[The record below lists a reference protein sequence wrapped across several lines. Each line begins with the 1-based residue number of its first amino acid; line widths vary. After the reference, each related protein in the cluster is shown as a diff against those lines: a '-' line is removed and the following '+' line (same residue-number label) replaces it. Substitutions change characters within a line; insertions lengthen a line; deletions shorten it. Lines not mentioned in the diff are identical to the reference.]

1 MIFYDMREVED
12 ELLDKGEEIPTLQ
25 EWIGEK
31 EYIQRELK
39 KGRLWFGPEKKNPY
53 YLISTYQFAAMDLH
67 LKDTIIPNDME
78 RFYVDYGREPGDEI
92 KVVRSPEPRYTPGTK
107 KYEDERTTFNDI
119 SIERILYSSGKEKGV
134 RQSTYQ
140 GYNVPEV
147 FQWNNYDQIPP
158 QPDYR
163 RTLYWNPHVQ
173 LDASGKAQLTFHNSS
188 TGEKL
193 QIVVEGL
200 TRDGKPIVGR
210 ITNSQK

>member
-1 MIFYDMREVED
+1 MIFIFFCSWNFLGRGSPP
-12 ELLDKGEEIPTLQ
+12 KKNFAINN
-25 EWIGEK
+25 I
-31 EYIQRELK
+31 
-39 KGRLWFGPEKKNPY
+39 KGRIFLNNDAIFNSYQALGIFLTVRDTMIYVGTKPEG
-53 YLISTYQFAAMDLH
+53 M
-67 LKDTIIPNDME
+67 
-78 RFYVDYGREPGDEI
+78 EPGSEI
-92 KVVRSPEPRYTPGTK
+92 YENVRTSIGTI
-107 KYEDERTTFNDI
+107 D
-119 SIERILYSSGKEKGV
+119 IERIYHVEESHEKGI
-134 RQSTYQ
+134 RRSSYL

-173 LDASGKAQLTFHNSS
+173 LDTSGKAQLTFHNSS

-193 QIVVEGL
+193 QIVVEGW